1 MEEFKKSDSNSKKTT
16 KKGIMYLLFKKNRIF
31 LLLLAI
37 FGLMMNT
44 YAWFIYNKIVSSD
57 ITGHVKAWDLSLE
70 GAEED
75 NLTFEIGEMY
85 PGMETYEQKFTLVN
99 NGDVSAS
106 ISLGI
111 NSISIMGETFIPD
124 NNVPGETSNDYI
136 LKLQNDYPFIVT
148 FTTSGDNVTSG
159 SSVDITFRV
168 EWPFE
173 STRTNTGMTPEELD
187 EWDTVWGEKAYEF
200 QNSAAYDGSN
210 SIVLVLGIQSTQ
222 IN

>member
-1 MEEFKKSDSNSKKTT
+1 MEKNENNKKVKNKSIIKH
-16 KKGIMYLLFKKNRIF
+16 LLKKNKIFILVLLVMF
-31 LLLLAI
+31 LLA
-37 FGLMMNT
+37 NT

-85 PGMETYEQKFTLVN
+85 PGMPTYEQKFTLVN

-111 NSISIMGETFIPD
+111 NSLQILGDTYIPD
-124 NNVPGETSNDYI
+124 NNVPGETSQDYI
-136 LKLQNDYPFIVT
+136 SKLQNDYPFIVT
-148 FTTSGDNVTSG
+148 FTTSGNSVTSG

-173 STRTNTGMTPEELD
+173 STRQNTGMTPEELD
-187 EWDTVWGEKAYEF
+187 EWDTEWGEKAYEF
-200 QNSAAYDGSN
+200 QQSPLYNGSN

-222 IN
+222 VN